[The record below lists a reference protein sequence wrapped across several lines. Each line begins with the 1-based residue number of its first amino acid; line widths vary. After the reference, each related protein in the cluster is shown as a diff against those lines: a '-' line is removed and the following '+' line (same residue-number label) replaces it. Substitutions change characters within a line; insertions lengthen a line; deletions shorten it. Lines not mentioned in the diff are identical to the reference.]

1 LASISQAGKDRS
13 GAIHQILVALW
24 SLGCIRG
31 ALAGVFLW
39 EWHPDQPRSGND
51 PLNLNQPRLQELLRD
66 FWSGKRLSD
75 TTSGESPEPEI
86 LIKSATFSKQQ

>member
-1 LASISQAGKDRS
+1 LRLLLQLESEP
-13 GAIHQILVALW
+13 W
-24 SLGCIRG
+24 
-31 ALAGVFLW
+31 LAGIFLW

-66 FWSGKRLSD
+66 LWSGKRLSD

-86 LIKSATFSKQQ
+86 LIKSATFSKQE